1 MKKLVLSALFLS
13 IAAFTLQ
20 SKNTA
25 TQQTQQE
32 APSQQD
38 SVKFET
44 LVHDFGNVPANSQA
58 RYEFVFTNK
67 SKQPLEI
74 KNVRASCGCT
84 APSYS
89 KEPVPTGKTG
99 SVVAVYSA
107 PSAPQS
113 FAKTITVETSHGTF
127 RLTIKGNV
135 VEEAATP
142 QSPVR
147 IN

>member
-1 MKKLVLSALFLS
+1 MKKLILSALFVCV
-13 IAAFTLQ
+13 AAFSSNAQTP
-20 SKNTA
+20 
-25 TQQTQQE
+25 TQQE
-32 APSQQD
+32 GPSLQD
-38 SVKFET
+38 SVKFES

-58 RYEFVFTNK
+58 RHEFVFTNQ

-135 VEEAATP
+135 VEEVTTP

-147 IN
+147 LNK